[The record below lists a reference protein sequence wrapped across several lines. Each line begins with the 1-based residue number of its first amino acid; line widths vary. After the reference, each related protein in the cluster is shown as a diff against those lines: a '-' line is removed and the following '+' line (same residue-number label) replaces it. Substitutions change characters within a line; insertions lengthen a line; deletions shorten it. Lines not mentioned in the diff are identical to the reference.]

1 MEISYGEISELRNF
15 IVSLN
20 SAEESTV
27 VVEGKRDS
35 AALKNLGYEQKILE
49 FHSFGGITKFADSVS
64 DHKNLIILF
73 DSDRKGKYLTRRVIE
88 QLERRTRIDLSYK
101 KRLIEITNGKIRT
114 IEELS
119 QYERFLDGSK
129 TSFDVLANFL
139 PPLTCLSESKI

>member
-1 MEISYGEISELRNF
+1 
-15 IVSLN
+15 
-20 SAEESTV
+20 V

-119 QYERFLDGSK
+119 QYERFLDGGSY
-129 TSFDVLANFL
+129 
-139 PPLTCLSESKI
+139 I